1 MKLTLIT
8 IFLLTLGA
16 TFAQQSVTLDFAATV
31 NDQEVRC
38 GVMYEGVG
46 AQGSTVEFQDMR
58 FYVSDVR
65 LINADGEEVV
75 LELEPNQWQ
84 HQDVAL
90 LDFED
95 GTARCAE
102 SGNEAMNSTV
112 TGSVPAGEYTGVVF
126 TLGVPFDL
134 NHADVA
140 TAPTPLNVSSMWWSW
155 QGGYKHARIDLMSH
169 SAMAMDMQ
177 SSTQESHNAGGHGE
191 GGEHAQ
197 AEAEQGE
204 HAGHGGAAQT
214 GLWPIHIGSTGCDS
228 SASVIPP
235 ATPCANPNLTEVRL
249 KNVDLENDVIVADVS
264 GLLSGVDVSQSLET
278 APPGCMSGPE
288 DPDCNALFTNLNLAS
303 DVNTQTF
310 FRVAPQGAASHGET
324 QADTQY

>member
-1 MKLTLIT
+1 MKSTLLTAM
-8 IFLLTLGA
+8 LLTLGA
-16 TFAQQSVTLDFAATV
+16 TFAQQSVTLDFATMV
-31 NDQEVRC
+31 NDQEVQC

-46 AQGSTVEFQDMR
+46 AEGSTVEFQDMR

-65 LINADGEEVV
+65 LINADGEEVG
-75 LELEPNQWQ
+75 LELSPNQWQ

-102 SGNEAMNSTV
+102 SGNEAMNSAV
-112 TGSVPAGEYTGVVF
+112 TGSVPEGEYTGVVF

-155 QGGYKHARIDLMSH
+155 QGGYKHARIDLMSQ
-169 SAMAMDMQ
+169 SAAMAMDMQ
-177 SSTQESHNAGGHGE
+177 TEGSTGGQTGGHSESASHGDTHSE
-191 GGEHAQ
+191 
-197 AEAEQGE
+197 
-204 HAGHGGAAQT
+204 GHGGAAQA

-228 SASVIPP
+228 TASVIPP

-249 KNVDLENDVIVADVS
+249 ENIDLENDTIVADVN
-264 GLLSGVDVSQSLET
+264 GLLDGVDVSQSLET

-288 DPDCNALFTNLNLAS
+288 DPDCSALFANLNLAPN
-303 DVNTQTF
+303 VNTQTF
-310 FRVAPQGAASHGET
+310 FRVAPQSAASYGET
-324 QADTQY
+324 QADAQY